1 MLVLNLLIISLALFS
16 CYKQERFTFQ
26 EGKYEYLGEQ
36 IVFYDDIKINY
47 LSLCF
52 RSESTEY
59 EETNILVNRKNNA
72 SFYVDFYIENE
83 MHEGFYCKFISQE
96 KVGDQIDRYYI
107 KLDVSNLI
115 NLDDSIIH
123 MVLEFYN
130 SSYLEDRQKNEANEI
145 YLSVKSFNING
156 INEIEYYFPSRL
168 KLVYVG

>member
-1 MLVLNLLIISLALFS
+1 MLVLNLLIISLALIS

-52 RSESTEY
+52 RSESPEY
-59 EETNILVNRKNNA
+59 EETNILVNRKNNT

-83 MHEGFYCKFISQE
+83 MHEGFYCNFISQE

-107 KLDVSNLI
+107 KLDVSNFI
-115 NLDDSIIH
+115 NLDNSIIH
-123 MVLEFYN
+123 MVLEFDN
-130 SSYLEDRQKNEANEI
+130 SSYLEDRKNEANQI
-145 YLSVKSFNING
+145 FLSVKSFNING